1 MTMGEAMSHQAG
13 GSVPSATHPA
23 KVRVWDPLVR
33 VFHWSLVA
41 GMAYEFIFEPGT
53 IIHNTLG
60 QVLLLLVALRVI
72 WGFVGSRHARFGDFV
87 RSPFTVLG
95 YCKDIVTGH
104 PKRYLGHNP
113 AGGIMV
119 LALLASVAMTAGS
132 GWLMITDAL
141 WGEEWIEELHETV
154 AWLTLALII
163 AHVAGVVLAS
173 LQHRENLVRA
183 MVTGRKDP

>member
-1 MTMGEAMSHQAG
+1 MGIQQMQAA
-13 GSVPSATHPA
+13 GSVSLPAT
-23 KVRVWDPLVR
+23 VRVWDPLVR
-33 VFHWSLVA
+33 IFHWSLVA

-53 IIHNTLG
+53 LVHNTLG
-60 QVLLLLVALRVI
+60 QVLLGLIALRVI
-72 WGFVGSRHARFGDFV
+72 WGFVGTRHARFSDFV
-87 RSPFTVLG
+87 RGPLAVVG
-95 YCKDIVTGH
+95 YCKDIITGH

-119 LALLASVAMTAGS
+119 LALLASITMTAAS

-141 WGEEWIEELHETV
+141 WGEEWIEEFHEAV

-173 LQHRENLVRA
+173 LQHRENLVRS
-183 MVTGRKDP
+183 MVTGRKQV